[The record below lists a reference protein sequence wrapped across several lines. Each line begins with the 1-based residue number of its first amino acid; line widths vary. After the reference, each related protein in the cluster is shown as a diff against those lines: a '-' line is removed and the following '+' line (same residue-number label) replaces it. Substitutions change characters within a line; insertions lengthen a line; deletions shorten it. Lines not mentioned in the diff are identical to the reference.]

1 MAHSKVDFLGIEAF
15 LSIVEQASFREAAI
29 RLNLSQTALSH
40 RLRKLESGLGVQ
52 LLARTTRNITLT
64 RAGLEFASKARLG
77 RDQIADAIDSL
88 RTAIAPEEGRLSI
101 ACLPTVSIYHL
112 PAILREFI
120 RKCPIAELR
129 IFDSP
134 VREIMELVQSGT
146 VEFGIT
152 TATNQLSD
160 LDVRRLAT
168 ERLFLACR
176 RDHPVAR
183 QKSVSWREVGSLP
196 LIRIRS
202 DPVGQAVL
210 DAVTSSRAKNVK
222 WVYEV
227 QRSITAIRL
236 VQAGLGVTVV
246 PRIALSVLPS
256 DRVTL
261 VPLRKPT
268 LARTLVIASKRGSS
282 PSLLGEKLRDVI
294 VDHFSND
301 TSSRQTRT
309 LKY

>member
-15 LSIVEQASFREAAI
+15 LSIVEQGSFREAAV

-52 LLARTTRNITLT
+52 LLVRTTRNITLT
-64 RAGLEFASKARLG
+64 RAGREFISKARLG
-77 RDQIADAIDSL
+77 RDQIADAVESL
-88 RTAIAPEEGRLSI
+88 RAAVQPGENRLSI
-101 ACLPTVSIYHL
+101 ACLPTVAIHHL
-112 PAILREFI
+112 PTILREFI
-120 RKCPIAELR
+120 RKHPVAQLR

-134 VREIMELVQSGT
+134 VREIMELIQSGN

-152 TATNQLSD
+152 IVTHELSE

-168 ERLFLACR
+168 EQLFLACR

-183 QKSVSWREVGSLP
+183 QKTVSWSEVGNMP

-210 DAVTSSRAKNVK
+210 DAVASSRAANIK

-227 QRSITAIRL
+227 QRSVTAIRL
-236 VQAGLGVTVV
+236 VQAGLGVTIV
-246 PRIALSVLPS
+246 PQVALSISPTE
-256 DRVTL
+256 RVTM

-268 LARTLVIASKRGSS
+268 LARTLAIVSKRGAS
-282 PSLLGEKLRDVI
+282 PSILGEKLRELV
-294 VDHFSND
+294 VAHFEG
-301 TSSRQTRT
+301 QHH
-309 LKY
+309 